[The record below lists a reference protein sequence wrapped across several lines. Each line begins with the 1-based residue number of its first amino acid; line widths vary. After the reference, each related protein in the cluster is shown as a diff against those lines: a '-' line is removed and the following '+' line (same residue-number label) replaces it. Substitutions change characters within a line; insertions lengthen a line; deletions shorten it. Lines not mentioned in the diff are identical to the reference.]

1 MKELEREKRWIH
13 MGCSVASCRS
23 STSSEASDLGAR
35 NQEDLDFPPHTDSPL
50 PAPALAAVCLAVLS
64 SCDL

>member
-1 MKELEREKRWIH
+1 MKELEWEKRWIH

-35 NQEDLDFPPHTDSPL
+35 NQEDPDFPPHSDSLL
-50 PAPALAAVCLAVLS
+50 PAPALAH
-64 SCDL
+64 